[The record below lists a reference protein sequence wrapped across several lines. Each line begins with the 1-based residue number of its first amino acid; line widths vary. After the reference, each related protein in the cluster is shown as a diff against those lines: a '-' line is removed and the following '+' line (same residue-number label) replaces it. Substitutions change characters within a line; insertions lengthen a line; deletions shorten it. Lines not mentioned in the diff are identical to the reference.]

1 MLYNTSYKLMMH
13 NTTPDL
19 QVNNMSSELPPQIQN
34 QLAQLQQLQQQAQAL
49 AVQKNQVEINLKET
63 ELALLELEKLGAD
76 AVVYR
81 AIGDLLIKTE
91 RDKTKEALIEKKD
104 TLGLRIQTLAR
115 QEERIQKRFQ
125 QLQEQL
131 KQAIGTPAAQ

>member
-1 MLYNTSYKLMMH
+1 
-13 NTTPDL
+13 
-19 QVNNMSSELPPQIQN
+19 MSTDLPPQIKN
-34 QLAQLQQLQQQAQAL
+34 QLAQLQQIQQQAQAI

-63 ELALLELEKLGAD
+63 ELALEELGKLDAD

-91 RDKTKEALIEKKD
+91 RDKTTEALKEKKD
-104 TLGLRIQTLAR
+104 TLDLRMQTLAR
-115 QEERIQKRFQ
+115 QEERAQKRFQ

>member
-1 MLYNTSYKLMMH
+1 
-13 NTTPDL
+13 
-19 QVNNMSSELPPQIQN
+19 MSQELPPQIKN
-34 QLAQLQQLQQQAQAL
+34 QLAQLQQVQQQAQAV

-63 ELALLELEKLGAD
+63 ELAVEELEKLGTD

-91 RDKTKEALIEKKD
+91 LDKTKEYLTEKKD
-104 TLGLRIQTLAR
+104 TLNLRLQTLAR

-131 KQAIGTPAAQ
+131 RQAIGTPTAQ

>member
-1 MLYNTSYKLMMH
+1 
-13 NTTPDL
+13 
-19 QVNNMSSELPPQIQN
+19 MSADLPPQIKN
-34 QLAQLQQLQQQAQAL
+34 QLAQLQQIQQQAQAI

-63 ELALLELEKLGAD
+63 ELALEELAKLDND

-91 RDKTKEALIEKKD
+91 RDKTAESLKEKKD
-104 TLGLRIQTLAR
+104 TLDLRLQTLAR
-115 QEERIQKRFQ
+115 QEERAQKRFQ

>member
-1 MLYNTSYKLMMH
+1 
-13 NTTPDL
+13 
-19 QVNNMSSELPPQIQN
+19 MSSELPPQIQN
-34 QLAQLQQLQQQAQAL
+34 QLAQLQQIQQQAQAL
-49 AVQKNQVEINLKET
+49 AVQKNQIDINLKET
-63 ELALLELEKLGAD
+63 ELALSELEKLDAG

-91 RDKTKEALIEKKD
+91 RDKTKDTLIEKKD
-104 TLGLRIQTLAR
+104 TLGLRAQTLAR

-131 KQAIGTPAAQ
+131 KQAMGTPVAQ

>member
-1 MLYNTSYKLMMH
+1 MYILSQTYK
-13 NTTPDL
+13 
-19 QVNNMSSELPPQIQN
+19 VNNMSSELPPQIQN
-34 QLAQLQQLQQQAQAL
+34 QLAQLQQIQQQGQAL
-49 AVQKNQVEINLKET
+49 AAQKNQVEINLKET
-63 ELALLELEKLGAD
+63 ELALEELEKLDTD

-81 AIGDLLIKTE
+81 AIGDLLIRTE

-104 TLGLRIQTLAR
+104 TLSLRVETLVR

-131 KQAIGTPAAQ
+131 KQAIGTPAK

>member
-1 MLYNTSYKLMMH
+1 MIG

-19 QVNNMSSELPPQIQN
+19 QVKQMSQELPPQIKN
-34 QLAQLQQLQQQAQAL
+34 QLAQMQQIQQQAQAII
-49 AVQKNQVEINLKET
+49 AQKNQVEITLKET
-63 ELALLELEKLGAD
+63 ELALEELEKLDTD

-91 RDKTKEALIEKKD
+91 RDKTKEFLKEKKD
-104 TLGLRIQTLAR
+104 TLDLRLQTLAR
-115 QEERIQKRFQ
+115 QEERAQKRFQ

-131 KQAIGTPAAQ
+131 KQAIGTPTAQ

>member
-1 MLYNTSYKLMMH
+1 
-13 NTTPDL
+13 
-19 QVNNMSSELPPQIQN
+19 MSTDLPPQIKN
-34 QLAQLQQLQQQAQAL
+34 QLAQLQQIQQQAQAI

-63 ELALLELEKLGAD
+63 ELALEELGKLDAD

-91 RDKTKEALIEKKD
+91 RDKTTEALKEKKD
-104 TLGLRIQTLAR
+104 TLDLRMQTLAR
-115 QEERIQKRFQ
+115 QEERAQKRFQ

-131 KQAIGTPAAQ
+131 KQAIGTPSAQ

>member
-1 MLYNTSYKLMMH
+1 
-13 NTTPDL
+13 
-19 QVNNMSSELPPQIQN
+19 MSQELPPQIKN
-34 QLAQLQQLQQQAQAL
+34 QLAQMQQIQQQAQAII
-49 AVQKNQVEINLKET
+49 AQKNQVEITLKEA
-63 ELALLELEKLGAD
+63 ELALEELEKLDAD

-91 RDKTKEALIEKKD
+91 RDKTKDALIEKKD
-104 TLGLRIQTLAR
+104 TLSLRAQTLAR

-131 KQAIGTPAAQ
+131 KQAIGTPVAQ

>member
-1 MLYNTSYKLMMH
+1 
-13 NTTPDL
+13 
-19 QVNNMSSELPPQIQN
+19 MSSELPPRYRTS
-34 QLAQLQQLQQQAQAL
+34 LHSCSRYSSRLRLLQYR
-49 AVQKNQVEINLKET
+49 KNQIEINLKET
-63 ELALLELEKLGAD
+63 ELALEEIDKLGND

-91 RDKTKEALIEKKD
+91 KEKTKNALIEKKD
-104 TLGLRIQTLAR
+104 TLSLRTQTLAR

-131 KQAIGTPAAQ
+131 KQAIGTPVAQ